1 MARVKRMLFKERVKR
16 YGVKKALFFY
26 AEFLCAILLGFIF
39 LNSAFAD
46 VNTNA
51 NNNGNINNSTA
62 IKVDPIEGPM
72 TVVLTAD
79 DIKPAVSQD
88 EILDDAKEVPQD
100 KLQNDKKEDAKSD
113 KDVNAH
119 EKNHDESVNQNKN
132 EQSPAISTPVAT
144 QDDFRQ
150 ALPQVISQTQHIG
163 TPEQPTI
170 DGGLISAPELVGV
183 LSATAENMTFEGS
196 LNETQA
202 LIFMKLNQVYFL
214 WEGLKQYD
222 LNPYDLQRGLSRLK
236 LAHENYKDKVWVKCA
251 QILTYWTA
259 PSAKH
264 TSHRPRAAVK
274 RRKTLSD
281 SQRAKGIRLAQL
293 SEQSDFREGY
303 HGNA

>member
-1 MARVKRMLFKERVKR
+1 MLFKKRLKR
-16 YGVKKALFFY
+16 YGLKNQIFFY
-26 AEFLCAILLGFIF
+26 VELLCTILLTFLF

-46 VNTNA
+46 VNTNV
-51 NNNGNINNSTA
+51 NNNGSLNNSTT
-62 IKVDPIEGPM
+62 IKTNPVEESM

-79 DIKPAVSQD
+79 DIKSAANTD

-100 KLQNDKKEDAKSD
+100 KLQNDKKEGAKSD
-113 KDVNAH
+113 KDVNTG
-119 EKNHDESVNQNKN
+119 EKGHDENVNQNKN
-132 EQSPAISTPVAT
+132 EQSPAISVPVAT

-150 ALPQVISQTQHIG
+150 TLPQVISQTQHIG

-196 LNETQA
+196 LSGMQA
-202 LIFMKLNQVYFL
+202 LIFIKLNQVYFL
-214 WEGLKQYD
+214 WEELKQYD
-222 LNPYDLQRGLSRLK
+222 LNSYDLQRGLSRLK
-236 LAHENYKDKVWVKCA
+236 LAHEKYKDKLRVKCA

-264 TSHRPRAAVK
+264 TSHRPYAAVK
-274 RRKTLSD
+274 KHKMSFDTR
-281 SQRAKGIRLAQL
+281 RAKGLRLAQL
-293 SEQSDFREGY
+293 SEQPEFKGEY

>member
-1 MARVKRMLFKERVKR
+1 MVMVKKMLFTKIVNG
-16 YGVKKALFFY
+16 YGLWTAFFFY
-26 AEFLCAILLGFIF
+26 TRFLCAILLSFIF
-39 LNSAFAD
+39 LNSAYAD
-46 VNTNA
+46 VNTNV
-51 NNNGNINNSTA
+51 NNNGNINNNTA
-62 IKVDPIEGPM
+62 TKVAPIEESM

-79 DIKPAVSQD
+79 DIKPARSQD

-100 KLQNDKKEDAKSD
+100 KPQNDKKEDAKSH
-113 KDVNAH
+113 KDVNAD
-119 EKNHDESVNQNKN
+119 EKNHDENANQNKN
-132 EQSPAISTPVAT
+132 EQSSVISIPVSA

-183 LSATAENMTFEGS
+183 LSATAENMTFDGS
-196 LNETQA
+196 LSGTQA

-222 LNPYDLQRGLSRLK
+222 LQRGLSRLK
-236 LAHENYKDKVWVKCA
+236 LTHEKYKNKLRGKCA

-264 TSHRPRAAVK
+264 TSHRPYVAIK
-274 RRKTLSD
+274 RHKPPFD
-281 SQRAKGIRLAQL
+281 SRSAKGIRLTQL
-293 SEQSDFREGY
+293 SEQPDFKGKY

>member
-1 MARVKRMLFKERVKR
+1 MLFKKRVNG
-16 YGVKKALFFY
+16 YGLKKELLLYAKLLCVILLAFLFF
-26 AEFLCAILLGFIF
+26 
-39 LNSAFAD
+39 NSAFAD
-46 VNTNA
+46 VGTNA

-62 IKVDPIEGPM
+62 IKVSPIEESM

-79 DIKPAVSQD
+79 DIKPAASTD

-100 KLQNDKKEDAKSD
+100 KPRNDSKEDAKSD
-113 KDVNAH
+113 KDVNTD
-119 EKNHDESVNQNKN
+119 EKNHGENVNQNKN
-132 EQSPAISTPVAT
+132 EQSPAISIPVAT
-144 QDDFRQ
+144 EDDSRQ

-196 LNETQA
+196 LSGMQA

-236 LAHENYKDKVWVKCA
+236 LTHEKYKDKLRGKCA

-264 TSHRPRAAVK
+264 TSHRPYVAIK
-274 RRKTLSD
+274 RHKTPFD
-281 SQRAKGIRLAQL
+281 SRSAKEIRLAQL
-293 SEQSDFREGY
+293 SEQSDFRGGY